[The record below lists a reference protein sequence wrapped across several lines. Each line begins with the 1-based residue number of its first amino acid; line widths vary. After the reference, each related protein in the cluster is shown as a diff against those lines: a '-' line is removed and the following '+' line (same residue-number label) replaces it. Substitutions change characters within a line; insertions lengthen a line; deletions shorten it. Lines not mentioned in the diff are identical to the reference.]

1 MRVTPE
7 PKGLNSAATVP
18 ESSSVARASLASPP
32 PTRTFASWFG
42 RHSVLS
48 IQPSHQARTLAAPAQ
63 RHPYSRTARPPA
75 PDRPRSQLS
84 REASE
89 HSRESLPTMSSYL
102 QEKLERERRANESE
116 RSSSRASTDAFGM
129 SVDHRAVQSSPARNN
144 TSDRRPTSSGTG
156 AAPVVQ
162 EALGLKAME
171 QELSR
176 LQKQNWNLKLEL
188 FHRRE
193 KQTALEAR
201 VEELEKEKEER
212 DEMNDRLVQEME
224 KRDKAVEEAVE
235 MIVTLEARVEQL
247 HREREM
253 VRRIEHDRYYGGDS
267 PSPEM
272 TPKRKMPPFDDP
284 KVLNRMPSFLSDFSE
299 NTANLRN
306 VYLGVRGSV
315 LSLPR
320 MADDGHDAERMEHN
334 GVSSPTLSVL
344 SESSFV
350 SVYGQKKTDETS
362 QPADDSVSSV
372 DGPGRDRGASVS
384 ESVKAST
391 PSKPR
396 RSSASRSPFSLGQF
410 QNIHRVLDMTGS
422 PLQRLERLEQA
433 LNAMGEASRP
443 PTSNQEKSPVHPAQ
457 QAQPAPTQRKTK
469 QEKREAL
476 ERVITG
482 HLARDHSH
490 GLPPTPDTISTSTL
504 RRFKN
509 SNDTLSQEQSLV
521 NERSYL
527 ALSETTASQVS
538 DVDGD
543 RKAQA
548 ASTTA
553 FDGRR
558 TLPLDGTAR
567 PFSTSPL
574 PRPRSAGETT
584 ISRQQDREGWESDA
598 SDGGYGDDADSM
610 ASGFDPWLRESLKPD
625 HPGALRPA
633 NSASQAGPGK
643 QPGRISP
650 DLFSFPTNSSG
661 WAADAMYGSLG
672 GTGYIGSMG
681 AMGPGM
687 PPPMADALD
696 ALGDSL
702 PTPTPFFSSGLAT
715 PVVGAG
721 SAPPPPPNRRS
732 SLHAQTGVTFSSGS
746 NPASPARASP
756 MSSKVKRSPVRS
768 DRTRSNS
775 IDLRPA
781 SSNLRDI
788 GLRQDRAMTVPP
800 KQIHLPPP
808 VAPEAPPQQSLPKQR
823 HYPPTA
829 SQPPRSR
836 GLNNLFRRSTGSA
849 EPPQI
854 APSSAPPTETTFKNL
869 PTPMMGLP
877 SWGRRSSLV
886 DDDRESATP
895 PPILRN
901 KPQPRFDYDEGGGVP
916 LEPHSGGGNGGNGPP
931 GTNGGA
937 PTGNAP
943 APAVPRNEGGKRK
956 WLGLGRVSS
965 LRNRG
970 V

>member
-1 MRVTPE
+1 
-7 PKGLNSAATVP
+7 
-18 ESSSVARASLASPP
+18 
-32 PTRTFASWFG
+32 
-42 RHSVLS
+42 
-48 IQPSHQARTLAAPAQ
+48 
-63 RHPYSRTARPPA
+63 
-75 PDRPRSQLS
+75 
-84 REASE
+84 
-89 HSRESLPTMSSYL
+89 MSSYL
-102 QEKLERERRANESE
+102 QEKLERERRVNESE
-116 RSSSRASTDAFGM
+116 RSSSRASTDALGA

-144 TSDRRPTSSGTG
+144 GSDRRPTSSGTG
-156 AAPVVQ
+156 AAPLVQ
-162 EALGLKAME
+162 ETMGIKAME

-201 VEELEKEKEER
+201 VEALEKEKEER
-212 DEMNDRLVQEME
+212 DELNDRLVQEME
-224 KRDKAVEEAVE
+224 KRDKAIEEAVE

-253 VRRIEHDRYYGGDS
+253 VRRIEHDGYYHGGDS

-320 MADDGHDAERMEHN
+320 MADDAHDAERMEHN

-362 QPADDSVSSV
+362 LPADDGVSSV
-372 DGPGRDRGASVS
+372 DGPARDRGASVS
-384 ESVKAST
+384 ESTKAST

-396 RSSASRSPFSLGQF
+396 RSSASRSPFNLGQF

-433 LNAMGEASRP
+433 LTAMGEASRP
-443 PTSNQEKSPVHPAQ
+443 PTSNQDKSLAPPAQ
-457 QAQPAPTQRKTK
+457 QPQPAPAQRKTK

-482 HLARDHSH
+482 HLGRDHNH

-527 ALSETTASQVS
+527 ALSETTVSQVS

-543 RKAQA
+543 RRAQP

-567 PFSTSPL
+567 PFSASPL

-584 ISRQQDREGWESDA
+584 ISRQRGREDWDSDA
-598 SDGGYGDDADSM
+598 SDGGDADSM
-610 ASGFDPWLRESLKPD
+610 ASSFDPWLRESLKPD
-625 HPGALRPA
+625 HLDALRPA

-650 DLFSFPTNSSG
+650 DLFSFPTSSGG

-672 GTGYIGSMG
+672 GTGYIGAMG
-681 AMGPGM
+681 GMGPGM

-696 ALGDSL
+696 ALGESL
-702 PTPTPFFSSGLAT
+702 PAPFFGSGIAT
-715 PVVGAG
+715 PVVGHG
-721 SAPPPPPNRRS
+721 NAPPPPPNRRS
-732 SLHAQTGVTFSSGS
+732 SLHAQTGVTFSTGS

-756 MSSKVKRSPVRS
+756 MSSRVKRSPIRG

-788 GLRQDRAMTVPP
+788 GIRQDRAMTVPP
-800 KQIHLPPP
+800 KQMHLPPP
-808 VAPEAPPQQSLPKQR
+808 VAPEAPSQQALLKQR

-829 SQPPRSR
+829 SQPPRPR

-849 EPPQI
+849 EPPQT
-854 APSSAPPTETTFKNL
+854 APSSAPPTETIFKNL

-877 SWGRRSSLV
+877 SWGRRSSLI

-901 KPQPRFDYDEGGGVP
+901 KPQPRFDYDDNGGVP
-916 LEPHSGGGNGGNGPP
+916 LEPHGGGAPVGVIPGSGGSGPSDA
-931 GTNGGA
+931 NGGA

-943 APAVPRNEGGKRK
+943 ASAPAAPRNEGGKRK
-956 WLGLGRVSS
+956 WLGLGRTLVYLS
-965 LRNRG
+965 LRAVQHAPPLRLWDDPSNFISCRMISPRVFNDIFTTSMAFALSASVVVVDLFYDETCQSPAG
-970 V
+970 QRNVIDNTCAPTGSFS